1 VAGYP
6 RLRASRRTRVRVS
19 RRTPAWLVK
28 VRALYPTRRAQ
39 VAVSESGESAL
50 DETSRSVS
58 ATCPVSSH
66 TVANWGL
73 HDVNSLDT
81 TLVVR
86 GRRKITQPG
95 GTRRNAD
102 EIPDFVSQP

>member
-1 VAGYP
+1 
-6 RLRASRRTRVRVS
+6 
-19 RRTPAWLVK
+19 
-28 VRALYPTRRAQ
+28 
-39 VAVSESGESAL
+39 
-50 DETSRSVS
+50 
-58 ATCPVSSH
+58 VSSR

-95 GTRRNAD
+95 RARGET